1 MTFKVNDSVCV
12 LDDDLSGRVIKI
24 NKNQITI
31 ETTLGFELTFLS
43 SELVKVQ
50 DNFLKTITFSGNSIE
65 KVISEKSNQKQKLSK
80 RRIKTGA
87 QPPMEVD
94 LHIEKLVT
102 SKNRMEKSDMLN
114 FQLDTAK
121 RRLEFAF
128 SKRIQRVIF
137 IHGVGEGILKLELEY
152 LLKRYDNLKFYP
164 ANFQQYGHG
173 ATEVY
178 IFQNK
183 SS

>member
-1 MTFKVNDSVCV
+1 MTFKVNDSVSV
-12 LDDDLSGRVIKI
+12 LDDDLSGRVIRV
-24 NKNQITI
+24 NNDQITI

-50 DNFLKTITFSGNSIE
+50 DDFFKSITFSGNSIE
-65 KVISEKSNQKQKLSK
+65 NVISEKSNQKQKSSK
-80 RRIKTGA
+80 RRIKTGT

-94 LHIEKLVT
+94 LHIEKLIT
-102 SKNRMEKSDMLN
+102 SKNKMEKSDILN

-128 SKRIQRVIF
+128 SKRIQRVVF

>member
-1 MTFKVNDSVCV
+1 MIFKINDNVSV

-24 NKNQITI
+24 SNKQITI
-31 ETTLGFELTFLS
+31 ETTFGFELTFSS

-50 DNFLKTITFSGNSIE
+50 DNFLDSNTFLGNSIE
-65 KVISEKSNQKQKLSK
+65 NIISEKSNQKQKPSK
-80 RRIKTGA
+80 RRPKTGT

-94 LHIEKLVT
+94 LHIEKLLP
-102 SKNRMEKSDMLN
+102 SKNKMEKYEILN

-178 IFQNK
+178 ILQNK